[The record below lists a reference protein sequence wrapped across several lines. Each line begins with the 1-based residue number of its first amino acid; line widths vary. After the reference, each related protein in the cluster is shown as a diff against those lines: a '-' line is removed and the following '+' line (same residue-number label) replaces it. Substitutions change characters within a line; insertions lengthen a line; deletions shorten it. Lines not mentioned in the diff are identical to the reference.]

1 MTLAVSLPPGV
12 EAREYQFGGDSY
24 PGGEGGHWHA
34 PSEVEDALQEWT
46 EGGGWDISAG
56 TVYVSDWARPID
68 PATGSMAPAEIK
80 AQTEAVIK
88 NLENILASQG
98 LALENI
104 LKTTVYMAD
113 LSQFAQM
120 NEVYARFFAK
130 NPPARATVEVKALPK
145 AALVEIEA
153 VAAR

>member
-1 MTLAVSLPPGV
+1 MKKIISTDKAPAAIGPYSQAV
-12 EAREYQFGGDSY
+12 EAAGLIF
-24 PGGEGGHWHA
+24 
-34 PSEVEDALQEWT
+34 
-46 EGGGWDISAG
+46 ISG
-56 TVYVSDWARPID
+56 QLPVD
-68 PATGSMAPAEIK
+68 PATGLMAPPEIK
-80 AQTEAVIK
+80 AQTEGVIK
-88 NLENILASQG
+88 NLENILKSQG

-120 NEVYARFFAK
+120 NEVYAKFFPA
-130 NPPARATVEVKALPK
+130 NPPARATIEVKALPK

>member
-1 MTLAVSLPPGV
+1 MKKIISTDKAPAAIGPYSQAV
-12 EAREYQFGGDSY
+12 EAAGLLF
-24 PGGEGGHWHA
+24 
-34 PSEVEDALQEWT
+34 
-46 EGGGWDISAG
+46 ISG
-56 TVYVSDWARPID
+56 QLPID
-68 PATGSMAPAEIK
+68 PATGNMAPAEIE
-80 AQTEAVIK
+80 AQTEGVIK
-88 NLENILASQG
+88 NLEGILKSQG
-98 LALENI
+98 LTLENI

-153 VAAR
+153 IAAR